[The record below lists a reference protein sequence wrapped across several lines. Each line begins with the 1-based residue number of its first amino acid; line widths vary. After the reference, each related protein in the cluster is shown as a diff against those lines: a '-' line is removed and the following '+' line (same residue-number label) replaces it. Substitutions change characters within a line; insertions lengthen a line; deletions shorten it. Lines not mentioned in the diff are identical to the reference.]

1 MLGLS
6 TVWLSAP
13 IRSAMVG
20 KFMLTVSMLF
30 PNDSGIDLDKRGRWP
45 ARLEGLVSDAGI
57 KVLTCMEGCR
67 VPAPLAAIRAS
78 AFGRVPGSYK
88 DWYDASDGTTS
99 VCE

>member
-6 TVWLSAP
+6 TVRLSAP
-13 IRSAMVG
+13 MRSAIVG
-20 KFMLTVSMLF
+20 KLLLTVSKLF
-30 PNDSGIDLDKRGRWP
+30 PNESGIDLDKRGRWP
-45 ARLEGLVSDAGI
+45 AGLEGLVSDAGI

-67 VPAPLAAIRAS
+67 LPFSLAAIL

-88 DWYDASDGTTS
+88 DWYNASDGITS